1 MKVALL
7 ETIEALVSAIKS
19 KFLTKTEAES
29 TYQPKATAINTG
41 NIGSQSVSYASSAYS
56 ANKAYKA
63 DEADEAYSLYG
74 GAAISSGNSFPQN
87 GTYSMRYFLAKG
99 SETDITGLPPVDAS
113 VIHMGAYINAN
124 CDHQLALGN
133 DGNLYTRYIRNSAWQ
148 SWTRMAKASEIPDV
162 SGFATEDWVTSNYFN
177 LQEMNDNYYSIGDVD
192 SMLDNYLPKSGGTV
206 TDTLNVK
213 TLIVNPRIYESSASD
228 SNLVFQAYRVKN
240 NTQKAYNFGYGADI
254 ITLGKGWTEMTP
266 EHLYYK
272 GYIHTT
278 EFLKIKDVIFN
289 FNPSNN
295 TLNISGA
302 DGQTVHIAVNGK
314 VIA

>member
-1 MKVALL
+1 MKIALL

-29 TYQPKATAINTG
+29 IYQPKASAINTS
-41 NIGSQSVSYASSAYS
+41 NIGSQSVSYASRANYSLSAS
-56 ANKAYKA
+56 DAYA
-63 DEADEAYSLYG
+63 LYG
-74 GAAISSGNSFPQN
+74 GAAISSGKDFPSE
-87 GTYSMRYFLAKG
+87 GTYSMKYFLAKG
-99 SETDITGLPPVDAS
+99 SETDLTGLPPVNAS
-113 VIHMGAYINAN
+113 VIHMGAYIDSS

-133 DGNLYTRYIRNSAWQ
+133 DGELYTRYIRNSAWQ

-192 SMLDNYLPKSGGTV
+192 SMLGDFLPKSGGTV
-206 TDTLNVK
+206 TGALDVK
-213 TLIVNPRIYESSASD
+213 TLIVNPRIYESSTSD
-228 SNLVFQAYRVKN
+228 SNLVFQAYRVNN
-240 NTQKAYNFGYGADI
+240 NTKKAYNFGYGADI

-266 EHLYYK
+266 EHLYYN

-278 EFLKIKDVIFN
+278 EFLRIKDVIFQ

-295 TLNISGA
+295 TLNISGVS
-302 DGQTVHIAVNGK
+302 GQTVHIAVNGK

>member
-1 MKVALL
+1 MIKIALL

-29 TYQPKATAINTG
+29 IYQPKASAINTG
-41 NIGSQSVSYASSAYS
+41 NIGSQSVSHASHAGNASSA
-56 ANKAYKA
+56 N
-63 DEADEAYSLYG
+63 EAYSLYG
-74 GAAISSGNSFPQN
+74 GTAISSGNNFPPN
-87 GTYSMRYFLAKG
+87 GTYSMEYFLAKG
-99 SETDITGLPPVDAS
+99 SENDITGLPPVNAS

-133 DGNLYTRYIRNSAWQ
+133 DGELYTRYLRNSAWQ

-177 LQEMNDNYYSIGDVD
+177 LQEMNDNYYNAGDVD

-206 TDTLNVK
+206 TGTLNVK
-213 TLIVNPRIYESSASD
+213 TLVVNPRIYESRESD
-228 SNLVFQAYRVKN
+228 SNLVFQAYMVNN
-240 NTQKAYNFGYGADI
+240 NTKKAHNYSYGADV
-254 ITLGKGWTEMTP
+254 ITFGKGWSEMTP

-278 EFLKIKDVIFN
+278 EFLRIKDVNFQ

-295 TLNISGA
+295 TLNISGVS
-302 DGQTVHIAVNGK
+302 GQTVHIAVNGK